1 VRDEVWRRLVG
12 LNSEFYQTFAEAF
25 SETRRRVQPGVR
37 RALEGIA
44 ATASVLDLGCGPG
57 NLANALADHG
67 HVGFYAGLDG
77 SQRLLTIARQ
87 ETGHPQAI
95 FLHSALTE
103 PSWTK
108 HLAQQLATVQAGR
121 EVEAFRNHSS
131 RFDRVCA
138 FALIHHLPGAE
149 QRLRV
154 VRQAAGLLGEGGVM
168 VVSVWDFLSSPR
180 FRGRIVPWETIGLT
194 EGDVEVGDYLLD
206 WRRGGH
212 GLRYVHLF
220 SEDELAYLAQACQLR
235 TVETYRSDG
244 ENRRMA
250 MYALWQRQTES
261 LDP

>member
-1 VRDEVWRRLVG
+1 VRDEVRRRLVA

-57 NLANALADHG
+57 NLANALAVHG

-77 SQRLLTIARQ
+77 SERLLNIARL
-87 ETGHPQAI
+87 ETDHPTAV
-95 FLHSALTE
+95 FLQSALTE
-103 PSWTK
+103 PSWTE
-108 HLAQQLATVQAGR
+108 HLAQHLATAQAGR
-121 EVEAFRNHSS
+121 RVEAFRNHSH

-149 QRLRV
+149 QRLRF
-154 VRQAAGLLGEGGVM
+154 VRQAAGLLEEGGAM
-168 VVSVWDFLSSPR
+168 AVSVWDFLSSPR

-194 EGDVEVGDYLLD
+194 EGDVEEGDYLLD

-220 SEDELAYLAQACQLR
+220 SEDGLASLAQSCQLR
-235 TVETYRSDG
+235 TIETYRSDG
-244 ENRRMA
+244 QNRRMA
-250 MYALWQRQTES
+250 MYALWQKQIQS